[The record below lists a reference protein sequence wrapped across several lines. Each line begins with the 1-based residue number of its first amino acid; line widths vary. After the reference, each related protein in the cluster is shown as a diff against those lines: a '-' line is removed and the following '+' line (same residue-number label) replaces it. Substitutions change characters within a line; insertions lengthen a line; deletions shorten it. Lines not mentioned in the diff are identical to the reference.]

1 MIVRI
6 LGRGQFEV
14 DEGRIDHLNELDTA
28 LADAVAQ
35 DDEAGFRQAL
45 SALVDAVCAHAT
57 PVPDDAL
64 VPSDIVLPDTD
75 ASIDDVRE
83 LLGDEGLIPG

>member
-14 DEGRIDHLNELDTA
+14 DDDRLDHLNELDTA
-28 LADAVAQ
+28 LAEAV
-35 DDEAGFRQAL
+35 DSGDEGRFR
-45 SALVDAVCAHAT
+45 SALTMLIDAVCAAAK
-57 PVPDDAL
+57 PLPADAL

-75 ASIDDVRE
+75 ASIADVRE